1 METLI
6 LKNIV
11 TDTGSNQQG
20 EQLFS
25 FLKDAYL
32 NNKPLILEV
41 DSDLTLSS
49 SFLNSSI
56 GLFLEQ
62 FGLVNFKKTIQFKG
76 NKNQFDRLVSYINKY
91 KEVYSIN

>member
-20 EQLFS
+20 EQVFS